1 MMMTDAMA
9 PQNSAHPAT
18 PTKAMAKLPNCLLT
32 LSSQF
37 WFVVMLVG
45 QWFFA
50 YYIFVSYGSH
60 ALEGDMAGATEHLIT
75 GFVEGDLIGNI
86 GLIVHLAL
94 AFVITFCGPLQLIP
108 AIRKHAPKLH
118 RINGRIYIFTAF
130 IISIGAIYMVATR
143 GSVTVW
149 NSIALGIDGVLIIFF
164 AAMTMRY
171 AIARKI
177 SIHHRWALRTFIAV
191 SGVWF
196 YRVMF
201 APAIVSFQGLPPGST
216 PALDGPFDITLSFAC
231 FLIPLAILEVY
242 LRVKANGGAMAKS
255 LMALALTGLTLVMGF
270 GIFSAGMIMWLP
282 RL

>member
-1 MMMTDAMA
+1 MTDAMA
-9 PQNSAHPAT
+9 PPNSAQPAR
-18 PTKAMAKLPNCLLT
+18 PTKAMAKLPNTLLT

-37 WFVVMLVG
+37 WFVVMLAG

-75 GFVEGDLIGNI
+75 GFIEGDLIGNI
-86 GLIVHLAL
+86 GLIVHLVL

-130 IISIGAIYMVATR
+130 IISVGAIYMVATR

-164 AAMTMRY
+164 ATMTMRY
-171 AIARKI
+171 AIARKF
-177 SIHHRWALRTFIAV
+177 SIHHKWALRTFIAV

-201 APAIVSFQGLPPGST
+201 APAIITFQGLPPGST
-216 PALDGPFDITLSFAC
+216 PALDGPFDIALGFGC
-231 FLIPLAILEVY
+231 FLIPLAILEIY

>member
-1 MMMTDAMA
+1 MTDAMA
-9 PQNSAHPAT
+9 PPNSAQ
-18 PTKAMAKLPNCLLT
+18 PTMQTKIMAKLPNALLT

-37 WFVVMLVG
+37 WFVVMLAG

-50 YYIFVSYGSH
+50 YYIFVSYGSF
-60 ALEGDMAGATEHLIT
+60 ALAGDAAGASAGLIT
-75 GFVEGDLIGNI
+75 GFIESDLIGNI
-86 GLIVHLAL
+86 GLIMHLAL

-108 AIRKHAPKLH
+108 AIRKYYPKLH

-143 GSVTVW
+143 GSSTVW
-149 NSIALGIDGVLIIFF
+149 SAIALGFDGILIIFF

-177 SIHHRWALRTFIAV
+177 SIHHKWALRTFIAV

-201 APAIVSFQGLPPGST
+201 APAIIVFQGLPPGST
-216 PALDGPFDITLSFAC
+216 PALDGPFDIAISFGC
-231 FLIPLAILEVY
+231 YLIPLAILEIY
-242 LRVKANGGAMAKS
+242 LRIKAKGGAMAKS
-255 LMALALTGLTLVMGF
+255 VMALALTGLTLLMGF
-270 GIFSAGMIMWLP
+270 GIFSAAMIMWLP
-282 RL
+282 DL

>member
-1 MMMTDAMA
+1 MADTMA
-9 PQNSAHPAT
+9 PANNAPASMANS
-18 PTKAMAKLPNCLLT
+18 LLT

-37 WFVVMLVG
+37 WFVVTLVG

-50 YYIFVSYGSH
+50 YYIFVSFGSA
-60 ALEGDMAGATEHLIT
+60 ALSGDAEGVTEHMIT

-86 GLIVHLAL
+86 GLFVHLAL

-108 AIRKHAPKLH
+108 AIRKYAPKLH
-118 RINGRIYIFTAF
+118 HINGRIYITTAF

-143 GSVTVW
+143 GSSTVW
-149 NSIALGIDGVLIIFF
+149 NAIALGIDGVLIIFF
-164 AAMTMRY
+164 AAMTLRY

-177 SIHHRWALRTFIAV
+177 SIHHKWALRTFIAV

-201 APAIVSFQGLPPGST
+201 APAIIAFQGLPPGST
-216 PALDGPFDITLSFAC
+216 PALDGPFDIALGFGC
-231 FLIPLAILEVY
+231 YLIPLAILEIY
-242 LRVKANGGAMAKS
+242 LRVREKGGAMAKS
-255 LMALALTGLTLVMGF
+255 MMALALTGLTGLMSF